1 LNILLDTN
9 ALVWIGD
16 DPKRLGKSATRLY
29 KSASKVYYSTFSL
42 FELRIK
48 QAKEKFTISD
58 SLEALLE
65 NAGMAELRP
74 NSSESKE
81 LSRFG
86 SLLNHDPF
94 DRMILA
100 QASANNL
107 TLLTS
112 DRQLLSLGFEWIKD
126 ARL

>member
-9 ALVWIGD
+9 ALVWVGD
-16 DPKRLGKSATRLY
+16 DPKRLGKNATRLY
-29 KSASKVYYSTFSL
+29 KSAGKVYYSTFSL

-48 QAKEKFTISD
+48 QAKGKFTISD
-58 SLEALLE
+58 SLESLLE

-74 NSSESKE
+74 SSSESKE

-86 SLLNHDPF
+86 SLVNHDPF

-112 DRQLLSLGFEWIKD
+112 DRQLLSLDFEWIKD